1 MHIYNK
7 FFGEYSHVVAQVLLT
22 RDVLENERMKN
33 NVCNTFDT
41 LLEKGIIPIVNENDA
56 ISIDEIQNILNFGD
70 NDNLSAIVS
79 TLVNAD
85 TLIILSDIDGF
96 YDSDPRTNE
105 DSKMLKEVY
114 KITPEI
120 EECAGGAGSNRGTGG
135 MVTKLSATKVAT
147 SNGIDM
153 ILANGENPEILIDIL
168 NGEDIG
174 TMFVAKEGNKMNN
187 ELIIK
192 GKKAKEASYTLSF
205 ATNEKN
211 NGLLKISESL
221 IKRCNEILEEN
232 KKDLEKAIEKGTSN
246 AMLDRLK
253 LDEERVKSIANAV
266 ADVVKLDDPIGEVTS
281 MFKRPNGL
289 RIGVQRVPLG
299 VVGIIYEARPNVT
312 ADLRRLMF
320 KTGNAVILRGGSEAI
335 NSNLKIVEIISDAL
349 KEAGLPEGS
358 VQILEDTSRET
369 ATDFMRLNDYLDV
382 LIPRGGAGLIKAVVN
397 NATVPVIETGVGN
410 CHIYIDDEADIN
422 MGVDIIVNAK
432 TSRPAVCNLC

>member
-1 MHIYNK
+1 MRKALKDSKRIVVKVGTSTLTYENGSVNLMRIEKLSRVISDICNMVKEVVLVSSGAIGVGVGKLRLEKKPETIREKQAVAAVGQCALMHIYNK

-114 KITPEI
+114 EITPEI

-135 MVTKLSATKVAT
+135 MVTKLSAAKVAT

-174 TMFVAKEGNKMNN
+174 TMFVAK
-187 ELIIK
+187 K
-192 GKKAKEASYTLSF
+192 GE
-205 ATNEKN
+205 
-211 NGLLKISESL
+211 
-221 IKRCNEILEEN
+221 
-232 KKDLEKAIEKGTSN
+232 
-246 AMLDRLK
+246 
-253 LDEERVKSIANAV
+253 
-266 ADVVKLDDPIGEVTS
+266 
-281 MFKRPNGL
+281 
-289 RIGVQRVPLG
+289 
-299 VVGIIYEARPNVT
+299 
-312 ADLRRLMF
+312 
-320 KTGNAVILRGGSEAI
+320 
-335 NSNLKIVEIISDAL
+335 
-349 KEAGLPEGS
+349 
-358 VQILEDTSRET
+358 
-369 ATDFMRLNDYLDV
+369 
-382 LIPRGGAGLIKAVVN
+382 
-397 NATVPVIETGVGN
+397 
-410 CHIYIDDEADIN
+410 
-422 MGVDIIVNAK
+422 
-432 TSRPAVCNLC
+432 